1 MKKVI
6 KNVMQSV
13 IIIFLSV
20 IPVMPVC
27 ADGTHPRGISLDG
40 SVGNAG
46 KLDLPGPN
54 YEIKPEYGQQAGANL
69 FHSFHRFNIHSDQS
83 ATFSGPDSVQN
94 VISRVTG
101 GDASW
106 IDGTLRSTIPGADMY
121 LLNPAGVMFGQNAA
135 LDLGGS
141 FHVSTADYLRMG
153 ENDRFYTVPHVN
165 DVLSVAAPAAFGFLD
180 ADVGKIS
187 VEGMGELTKEV
198 WGEEEY
204 KSWGDWRRKNP
215 DFFPG
220 LVVPEGESISMIGG
234 DVEISGTYYYLE
246 SEDASYNVPVGSSLN
261 APEGRV
267 NLAALRDEGEV
278 KITDSGLDMPAGE
291 TGDITLSD
299 GSRITVTGNEDEEF
313 GAGSVFIRGGRFV
326 MDGGA
331 EILSQP
337 GHEDGQVIDIQADH
351 ISLKGNSEINAN
363 TYGKGNG
370 TDIQINAS
378 EEVIIVDGKIR
389 NSSSYIGDDPGDGG
403 TLSIQTKIL
412 GVSGNEAWL
421 GGESISGSGRG
432 GDTTIHASES
442 VHVSDKARISTSAQ
456 KDSTGQAGDITINT
470 PSLLLNTK
478 AVIESGSMGKGE
490 GGNIAIHTGNLKVM
504 SGGKISVR
512 TEQTGSG
519 GSLAIS
525 GADPESH
532 EDFADSV
539 TLTGAESV
547 IRADT
552 TGRSD
557 AGRISITARKLSL
570 TEDASIVTSSSDRG
584 NAGDI
589 TLNLES
595 LDLSKGASVASASEY
610 PVANIYSIA
619 TIPDLD
625 GLTDSAQEGDIA
637 IVEDAGTG
645 NYGTF
650 IRTGTQEPWIQ
661 ITEKVTRVQDMAPLN
676 DLMATLRIGPGE
688 VFIVEDMGDGTSG
701 AFVHEKLVVWTQIRN
716 IYALSDLAQ
725 RDRFISLPG
734 DIAQSDA
741 GGGTVRNFVYTGEE
755 WVGFENIYT
764 VPDLAERDT
773 LPVQK
778 GDVAKVADAGDG
790 AAKSFIFDGEE
801 WTDFYMTGNAGRVT
815 IDAGDAVTLED
826 DAYLST
832 ENSGGLGP
840 GITSLNAG
848 RLELSGNAFI
858 SSTSEA
864 IGDAGTISIH
874 ADTDVTLKDD
884 AALTTA
890 TLAQGMGGDI
900 TVTAKNLE
908 IKDGARISSASQAES
923 GGGDAGSISVHA
935 EDSVKLSGSAALTSE
950 AISGGGGIIS
960 VNTEDRLQLTNSQI
974 TTSVSQGA
982 GKGGDINIGEPRFV
996 ILNQSKISAN
1006 ADQGDGGAIFI
1017 ITDNYIKSAE
1027 SSVTAT
1033 SKRGNDGTVR
1043 IEAPDTDISSELV
1056 VLPETFFDAARWLKK
1071 PCAERTGEKT
1081 SSFVIKGRDA
1091 ATVTFDGWQPS
1102 PLMDTSGGSE

>member
-1 MKKVI
+1 
-6 KNVMQSV
+6 MQSV

-20 IPVMPVC
+20 IPVIPVC
-27 ADGTHPRGISLDG
+27 ADGSHPRGISLDG

-46 KLDLPGPN
+46 NLNLPGPD
-54 YEIKPEYGQQAGANL
+54 YEIKPEYGQQSGANL
-69 FHSFHRFNIHSDQS
+69 FHSFHRFNIHSDES

-106 IDGTLRSTIPGADMY
+106 VDGTLRSTIPGADMY

-141 FHVSTADYLRMG
+141 FHVSTADYLRLG
-153 ENDRFYTVPHVN
+153 DNDRFYTVPHVN

-204 KSWGDWRRKNP
+204 KNWGVWSLKNP
-215 DFFPG
+215 DFFTG

-234 DVEISGTYYYLE
+234 DVEVKGTYYFYE
-246 SEDASYNVPVGSSLN
+246 GEDATYNASVGSSLN

-267 NLAALRDEGEV
+267 NLAALRDDGEV

-299 GSRITVTGNEDEEF
+299 GSRITVNGLDDEVDR
-313 GAGSVFIRGGRFV
+313 AGSVFIQGGQFI

-331 EILSQP
+331 EILSQS
-337 GHEDGQVIDIQADH
+337 GREGGQVIDIQAEQ
-351 ISLKGNSEINAN
+351 IYLENNSKINAN
-363 TYGKGNG
+363 TYGKG
-370 TDIQINAS
+370 TDIRLDAS
-378 EEVIIVDGKIR
+378 EEVTLVDGKIR
-389 NSSSYIGDDPGDGG
+389 NSSFNAGTGG
-403 TLSIQTKIL
+403 TLSIQTKSVTIA
-412 GVSGNEAWL
+412 GSESWL
-421 GGESISGSGRG
+421 GGDSISLNGRG

-442 VHVSDKARISTSAQ
+442 VRVSDKARISTSVKKNSA
-456 KDSTGQAGDITINT
+456 GHAGDIIIHT
-470 PSLLLNTK
+470 PSLLIETK
-478 AVIESGSMGKGE
+478 ANIESGSMGEGE
-490 GGNIAIHTGNLKVM
+490 GGNIAIHTENLNVT
-504 SGGKISVR
+504 SGGKLSVR
-512 TEQTGSG
+512 AERTGSG
-519 GSLAIS
+519 GSLTIS
-525 GADPESH
+525 GPDPESH

-539 TLTGAESV
+539 TLTGSESI

-552 TGRSD
+552 TGSAH
-557 AGRISITARKLSL
+557 AGRISITAKKLSL
-570 TEDASIVTSSSDRG
+570 TEDASIVTSSSNRG

-595 LDLSKGASVASASEY
+595 LDLSKGASVASASKY
-610 PVANIYSIA
+610 PVVKVYNVPNISELNDLADSTEEGEIA
-619 TIPDLD
+619 VVENAED
-625 GLTDSAQEGDIA
+625 GVSDF
-637 IVEDAGTG
+637 
-645 NYGTF
+645 F
-650 IRTGTQEPWIQ
+650 IRTSISEVPWIQ
-661 ITEKVTRVQDMAPLN
+661 VTGEVTTVPDISPLN
-676 DLMATLRIGPGE
+676 DLIFSLGVGPGE
-688 VFIVEDMGDGTSG
+688 VFVVEDIGDGTSA
-701 AFVHEKLVVWTQIRN
+701 AFVHQAGMLWIKIKNLYV
-716 IYALSDLAQ
+716 LSELTQ
-725 RDRFISLPG
+725 RDQFISLPG
-734 DIAQSDA
+734 DIVRTDA
-741 GGGTVRNFVYTGEE
+741 GGGTVKNFVYTGEE

-773 LPVQK
+773 LAVQK

-790 AAKSFIFDGEE
+790 AAKSFIFDGKE

-815 IDAGDAVTLED
+815 IDAEDAVTLQD

-840 GITSLNAG
+840 GVTSLNTG
-848 RLELSGNAFI
+848 RLEMSDNAFI

-874 ADTDVTLKDD
+874 ADTDVILKDD

-900 TVTAKNLE
+900 TVTAGNLE
-908 IKDGARISSASQAES
+908 IRDRANISSASQAES

-960 VNTEDRLQLTNSQI
+960 VNAEDRLQLSNSQI

-1027 SSVTAT
+1027 SNVTAT

-1043 IEAPDTDISSELV
+1043 IEAPDTDIGGELV

-1071 PCAERTGEKT
+1071 SCAERTGGKT

-1091 ATVTFDGWQPS
+1091 ATVTFDAWQPS